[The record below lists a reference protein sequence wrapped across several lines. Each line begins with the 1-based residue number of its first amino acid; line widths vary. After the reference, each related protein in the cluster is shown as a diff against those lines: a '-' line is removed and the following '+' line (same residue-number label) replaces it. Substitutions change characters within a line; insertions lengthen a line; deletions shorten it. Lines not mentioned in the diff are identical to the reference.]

1 MVIAIGWSR
10 LFKGDDKD
18 IMRTYAV
25 TEYEKVDYELVRENI
40 SNEEAVNLLERIE
53 RGWIPDYGFSG
64 TEDDFDNYKLHVA
77 LYKAIDALQT
87 R

>member
-1 MVIAIGWSR
+1 
-10 LFKGDDKD
+10 
-18 IMRTYAV
+18 MRSYTV
-25 TEYEKVDYELVRENI
+25 TEYDMEDYKEVREKMTND
-40 SNEEAVNLLERIE
+40 EAINLLERIE

-77 LYKAIDALQT
+77 LYKAIDVLKS